1 MELKNYFKISAI
13 LLASSLMTGCLSFP
27 EKEVITVTEVVKHD
41 IAIVERPKPLNM
53 ADVYIYV
60 VNENNLEEFKQRFV
74 KKNGDLAFVAFSIK
88 DYENLSLNFADI
100 KRYILQQKEIIIYY
114 EKAITDQPTPKDK
127 KEEQK

>member
-1 MELKNYFKISAI
+1 
-13 LLASSLMTGCLSFP
+13 MTGCLSFP
-27 EKEVITVTEVVKHD
+27 KKEVITVTEVVKHD